1 MDAERAAH
9 FVKELRILE
18 KDILD
23 LNKRIESIEQWDC
36 LLNEE
41 LEKCDFKKGE
51 NGGIRVQSRPPFWID
66 KPLLSAQI
74 YPGFF
79 IPEICWILRSFLVF
93 SIQYRNSLF
102 CTSFLLRVSATQ
114 KSDLSEMFSQ
124 GPGRYVPY
132 DYLDYRDMEDY
143 VMSILLS
150 FMGVGRR
157 WGFEAPSEPAN
168 ESFRSELFWLF
179 WSAV

>member
-23 LNKRIESIEQWDC
+23 LNKRIESIEQCDC

-41 LEKCDFKKGE
+41 LEKCDFNKGE

-74 YPGFF
+74 YSGFF
-79 IPEICWILRSFLVF
+79 HSRNLLFSSLFSGF
-93 SIQYRNSLF
+93 QYSIQKQFILY
-102 CTSFLLRVSATQ
+102 Q
-114 KSDLSEMFSQ
+114 FS
-124 GPGRYVPY
+124 V
-132 DYLDYRDMEDY
+132 
-143 VMSILLS
+143 
-150 FMGVGRR
+150 
-157 WGFEAPSEPAN
+157 
-168 ESFRSELFWLF
+168 ES
-179 WSAV
+179 